1 MMQIKFIITFHAYLI
16 FRQLIQSA
24 LSIISTVFWN
34 KGSEIPKK
42 FLFELSPKLSFQ
54 GNQHLRLEKIKQAN
68 SVNS

>member
-1 MMQIKFIITFHAYLI
+1 MMQIKFIIILHAYLI

-42 FLFELSPKLSFQ
+42 FLFVLSPKLSFQ
-54 GNQHLRLEKIKQAN
+54 GNQNLRLEKIKQAN
-68 SVNS
+68 SVDS